1 MENNQAVRLAIEES
15 IQFLEFAPHFTMAH
29 GEYTRRK
36 WDGAWWHMVA
46 LYEMGEV
53 KRIPGPLLKER
64 YTFSKPR
71 SGQLLLYPPM
81 IIQQVKVIR

>member
-29 GEYTRRK
+29 GEYTRRNGMELGGI
-36 WDGAWWHMVA
+36 WYA